1 MRMERILRE
10 KRVVV
15 CCGSGGVGKT
25 TTAAALALRA
35 AVDGRRTLVLT
46 IDPAKRLANAL
57 GFDEFRH
64 EEQLVS
70 ADLMRR
76 AGLEP
81 KAELRAMML
90 DVGGTFDAIIDRYAP
105 SPEVRDRILQNKLY
119 RNLSATLAGSQEY
132 MAMEK
137 LYDRVGEGEYD
148 LIVLDTPPTRNALD
162 FLDAPRRMVDF
173 LDESV
178 LKWFLIPYVAA
189 GKMGLNLL
197 RRGGEVI
204 LRTLE
209 RITGSEFIRD
219 ISDFFQA
226 FEGMYEG
233 FRDRA
238 AHVVN
243 LLEDPGTIFLLV
255 TSPTAVA
262 IDEAVY
268 FYQKLRE
275 YNFAFSTFIVNRVHP
290 SPYGDAIALDPVE
303 AVLREKLQEE
313 APPAVVESLL
323 ASGRALHTLAMRDRA
338 GLARLREAVVEEEVD
353 YRLVPALNEDVHDLQ
368 GLAQIGGAIMREQSA
383 TSAIPPLL

>member
-76 AGLEP
+76 AGLTP
-81 KAELRAMML
+81 RAELRAMML

-105 SPEVRDRILQNKLY
+105 STEVRDRILQNKLY
-119 RNLSATLAGSQEY
+119 KNLAATLAGSQEY

-137 LYDRVGEGEYD
+137 LYDRVGQGEYD

-197 RRGGEVI
+197 RRGGEKI
-204 LRTLE
+204 LHTLE

-238 AHVVN
+238 THVVN

-255 TSPTAVA
+255 TSPTEVA

-275 YNFAFSTFIVNRVHP
+275 YNFAFSTFIVNRVHTA
-290 SPYGDAIALDPVE
+290 PYGDDASLEDASAELRALLAAAGASAE
-303 AVLREKLQEE
+303 VLR
-313 APPAVVESLL
+313 SLL
-323 ASGRALHTLAMRDRA
+323 NSGRALHTLAARDRA
-338 GLARLREAVVEEEVD
+338 GLARLRRAVVEEEVD
-353 YRLVPALNEDVHDLQ
+353 YRLVPALNEDVHDLH
-368 GLAQIGGAIMREQSA
+368 GLAQIGGAIMREKCA
-383 TSAIPPLL
+383 TPPPL

>member
-10 KRVVV
+10 KRVVI

-35 AVDGRRTLVLT
+35 ASDGRRTLVLT

-57 GFDEFRH
+57 GFDEFGY
-64 EEQLVS
+64 EEQLV
-70 ADLMRR
+70 DQTLLRQ

-81 KAELRAMML
+81 GAELRAMML

-105 SPEVRDRILQNKLY
+105 SAEVRDRILDNKLY
-119 RNLSATLAGSQEY
+119 RNLSSTLAGSQEY

-137 LYDRVGEGEYD
+137 LYDRVGHGEYD

-189 GKMGLNLL
+189 GKVGLNLL
-197 RRGGEVI
+197 RRGGEKV
-204 LRTLE
+204 LRSLE
-209 RITGSEFIRD
+209 RVTGSEFIRD
-219 ISDFFQA
+219 ISEFFQA

-238 AHVVN
+238 THVVN
-243 LLEDPGTIFLLV
+243 LLEDPGTIFVLV
-255 TSPTAVA
+255 TSPTTVAV
-262 IDEAVY
+262 DEALF

-275 YNFAFSTFIVNRVHP
+275 YNFAFSTFVVNRVH
-290 SPYGDAIALDPVE
+290 SLPYGAGADVDASESRLRAELANEPRAVSDSLVRSARAIQALGERDLAALE
-303 AVLREKLQEE
+303 RLR
-313 APPAVVESLL
+313 AAVVE
-323 ASGRALHTLAMRDRA
+323 D
-338 GLARLREAVVEEEVD
+338 EVD
-353 YRLVPALNEDVHDLQ
+353 YRLVPSLNEDVHDLE
-368 GLAQIGGAIMREQSA
+368 GLARIGGAIMRTGDA
-383 TSAIPPLL
+383 ALP